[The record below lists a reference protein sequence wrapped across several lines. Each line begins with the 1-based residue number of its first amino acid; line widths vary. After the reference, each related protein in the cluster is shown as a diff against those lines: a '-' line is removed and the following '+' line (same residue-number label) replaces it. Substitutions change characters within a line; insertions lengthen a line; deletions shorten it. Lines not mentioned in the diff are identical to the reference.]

1 MYKFLILIINL
12 PFIYC
17 ELKAQLPIIGSDTIQ
32 VLPIAFKD
40 DRSYGIRSFEK
51 FVARYDNRS
60 LFILASRENID
71 TIVHNWLI
79 SNGIANHLIRERM
92 FETGDTV
99 VESKEVEAW
108 MKSFKRG
115 RVSVLSGELTNRLSR
130 FIDQTKPVLLMY
142 NELRFRNRWTNSTKN
157 NINYRIYG
165 VLLKNKE
172 VVRFIWIRHG
182 AKEEKSRKI
191 EQNLYPILLKRLFEM

>member
-1 MYKFLILIINL
+1 M
-12 PFIYC
+12 
-17 ELKAQLPIIGSDTIQ
+17 PIIGSDTIQ

-40 DRSYGIRSFEK
+40 DRNYGIGSFEK

-60 LFILASRENID
+60 LFILVSRENID

-79 SNGIANHLIRERM
+79 SSGIANHFIRERM
-92 FETGDTV
+92 FLTGDTV

-108 MKSFKRG
+108 MKRLRKR
-115 RVSVLSGELTNRLSR
+115 RVWVLSVELTNRLSR
-130 FIDQTKPVLLMY
+130 FIDQTKPVLLIY
-142 NELRFRNRWTNSTKN
+142 NELRFRSRWTNSTKN
-157 NINYRIYG
+157 NINYRVYG
-165 VLLKNKE
+165 VILKNKE

-182 AKEEKSRKI
+182 TKEEKSRTI